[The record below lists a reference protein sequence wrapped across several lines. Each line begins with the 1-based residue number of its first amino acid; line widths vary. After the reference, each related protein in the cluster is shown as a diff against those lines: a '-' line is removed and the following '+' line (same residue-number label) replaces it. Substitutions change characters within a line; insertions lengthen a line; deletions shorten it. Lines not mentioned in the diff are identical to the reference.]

1 MADFTISGVYF
12 PSHFSKV
19 PSVTGGTP

>member
-1 MADFTISGVYF
+1 MADFIISGVYF

-19 PSVTGGTP
+19 SSVTGETP